1 MINWRVR
8 IKNRAFWLSL
18 IPAALLLVQ
27 QALRLCGVDF
37 DPGQLEG
44 QLTGLIGTVFSI
56 LALLGVVADPTTP
69 GIRDC
74 CEKHAAEDA
83 ENLAN
88 AARISGNS
96 AKSDKTPALSPI
108 APEKTENLDFSDEKT
123 DFPAAF
129 DAKDENAEKS
139 DKTPAFTPTSDAN
152 PQKEAPD
159 RDA

>member
-18 IPAALLLVQ
+18 IPAVLLLLQ

-44 QLTGLIGTVFSI
+44 QLTGLAGTVFSI
-56 LALLGVVADPTTP
+56 LALLGIVADPTTP

-83 ENLAN
+83 NN
-88 AARISGNS
+88 
-96 AKSDKTPALSPI
+96 
-108 APEKTENLDFSDEKT
+108 PEFFGKKA

-129 DAKDENAEKS
+129 DEKDETAEKS
-139 DKTPAFTPTSDAN
+139 ASPQASDAN
-152 PQKEAPD
+152 PRKEAPD
-159 RDA
+159 REA

>member
-18 IPAALLLVQ
+18 IPAALLLLQ

-56 LALLGVVADPTTP
+56 LALLGIVADPTTP

-74 CEKHAAEDA
+74 CEKHAAEAA
-83 ENLAN
+83 ENPEF
-88 AARISGNS
+88 S
-96 AKSDKTPALSPI
+96 A
-108 APEKTENLDFSDEKT
+108 EKT

-129 DAKDENAEKS
+129 DEKDENAEKS
-139 DKTPAFTPTSDAN
+139 DKKSASSQASDAN
-152 PQKEAPD
+152 PPKGGP
-159 RDA
+159 RP

>member
-8 IKNRAFWLSL
+8 IKNRAFWLAL
-18 IPAALLLVQ
+18 IPAALLLLQ

-56 LALLGVVADPTTP
+56 LALLGIVADPTTP

-74 CEKHAAEDA
+74 CEKHAAEAA
-83 ENLAN
+83 EN
-88 AARISGNS
+88 
-96 AKSDKTPALSPI
+96 
-108 APEKTENLDFSDEKT
+108 PEFSDEKT

-129 DAKDENAEKS
+129 DEKDETAEKS
-139 DKTPAFTPTSDAN
+139 DKKSASSQASDAN
-152 PQKEAPD
+152 PRKEAPD
-159 RDA
+159 REA

>member
-18 IPAALLLVQ
+18 IPAVLLLLQ

-44 QLTGLIGTVFSI
+44 QLTGLAGTVFSI
-56 LALLGVVADPTTP
+56 LALLGIVADPTTP
-69 GIRDC
+69 GLRDC

-83 ENLAN
+83 EN
-88 AARISGNS
+88 
-96 AKSDKTPALSPI
+96 
-108 APEKTENLDFSDEKT
+108 PEFSYKKT

-129 DAKDENAEKS
+129 DEKDEAAEKS
-139 DKTPAFTPTSDAN
+139 DKKSASSQTSDAN

-159 RDA
+159 REA

>member
-18 IPAALLLVQ
+18 IPAALLLLQ

-56 LALLGVVADPTTP
+56 LALLGIVADPTTP

-88 AARISGNS
+88 AAKISGNS
-96 AKSDKTPALSPI
+96 AKSDETPALSPV
-108 APEKTENLDFSDEKT
+108 APEKTENLDFSDKKT
-123 DFPAAF
+123 DSPAAF
-129 DAKDENAEKS
+129 DEKDENAEKS
-139 DKTPAFTPTSDAN
+139 DKKSDSSQTSDAIS
-152 PQKEAPD
+152 PKEAPD

>member
-56 LALLGVVADPTTP
+56 LALLGIVADPTTP

-88 AARISGNS
+88 AAKISEKPT
-96 AKSDKTPALSPI
+96 KSDETPALSPI
-108 APEKTENLDFSDEKT
+108 APEKTENQEFSDKKT
-123 DFPAAF
+123 DSPASLRR
-129 DAKDENAEKS
+129 KRQKRG
-139 DKTPAFTPTSDAN
+139 KIRQN
-152 PQKEAPD
+152 PRIHPNIRREPPKGGP
-159 RDA
+159 RP

>member
-8 IKNRAFWLSL
+8 IKNRAFWLAL
-18 IPAALLLVQ
+18 IPAALLLLQ

-56 LALLGVVADPTTP
+56 LALLGIVADPTTP

-83 ENLAN
+83 EN
-88 AARISGNS
+88 
-96 AKSDKTPALSPI
+96 P
-108 APEKTENLDFSDEKT
+108 DFSDKKT

-129 DAKDENAEKS
+129 DEKDENAEKS
-139 DKTPAFTPTSDAN
+139 DKKSASSQASDAN
-152 PQKEAPD
+152 PKKEAPD
-159 RDA
+159 REA

>member
-18 IPAALLLVQ
+18 IPAALLLLQ

-56 LALLGVVADPTTP
+56 LALLGIVADPTTP
-69 GIRDC
+69 GLRDC
-74 CEKHAAEDA
+74 CEKHAAEAA
-83 ENLAN
+83 EN
-88 AARISGNS
+88 
-96 AKSDKTPALSPI
+96 
-108 APEKTENLDFSDEKT
+108 PEFSDEKT

-129 DAKDENAEKS
+129 DEKDENAEKS
-139 DKTPAFTPTSDAN
+139 DKKSASSQASDAN

-159 RDA
+159 REA

>member
-18 IPAALLLVQ
+18 IPAVLLLLQ

-44 QLTGLIGTVFSI
+44 QLTGLAGTVFSI
-56 LALLGVVADPTTP
+56 LALLGIVADPTTP

-74 CEKHAAEDA
+74 CEKHAAEEA
-83 ENLAN
+83 EN
-88 AARISGNS
+88 
-96 AKSDKTPALSPI
+96 
-108 APEKTENLDFSDEKT
+108 PEFSNKKT

-129 DAKDENAEKS
+129 DEKDEAAEKP
-139 DKTPAFTPTSDAN
+139 DKQSASPQASDAN
-152 PQKEAPD
+152 PRKEAPD
-159 RDA
+159 REA

>member
-44 QLTGLIGTVFSI
+44 QLTGLAGTVFSI
-56 LALLGVVADPTTP
+56 LALLGIVADPTTP
-69 GIRDC
+69 GLRDC
-74 CEKHAAEDA
+74 CEKHAAE
-83 ENLAN
+83 
-88 AARISGNS
+88 G
-96 AKSDKTPALSPI
+96 
-108 APEKTENLDFSDEKT
+108 TENLDFSDEKT
-123 DFPAAF
+123 DSPAAF
-129 DAKDENAEKS
+129 DEKDETAEKS
-139 DKTPAFTPTSDAN
+139 DKTPASAPTSDAN

>member
-56 LALLGVVADPTTP
+56 LALLGIVADPTTP

-83 ENLAN
+83 ENPEN
-88 AARISGNS
+88 AAKISGNP
-96 AKSDKTPALSPI
+96 ARSDGKP
-108 APEKTENLDFSDEKT
+108 ENLDFSDEKT

-129 DAKDENAEKS
+129 DEKDENAEKS
-139 DKTPAFTPTSDAN
+139 DKTPAFTQTSDAN

>member
-18 IPAALLLVQ
+18 IPAVLLLLQ

-44 QLTGLIGTVFSI
+44 QLTGLAGTVFSI
-56 LALLGVVADPTTP
+56 LALLGIAADPTTP

-83 ENLAN
+83 EN
-88 AARISGNS
+88 
-96 AKSDKTPALSPI
+96 
-108 APEKTENLDFSDEKT
+108 PEFSRKKA

-129 DAKDENAEKS
+129 DEKDETAEKS
-139 DKTPAFTPTSDAN
+139 DKKSASSQTSDAN

-159 RDA
+159 REA

>member
-18 IPAALLLVQ
+18 IPAVLLLLQ

-56 LALLGVVADPTTP
+56 LALLGIVADPTTP
-69 GIRDC
+69 GLRDC

-83 ENLAN
+83 NN
-88 AARISGNS
+88 
-96 AKSDKTPALSPI
+96 P
-108 APEKTENLDFSDEKT
+108 DFSDKKT

-129 DAKDENAEKS
+129 DEKDENAEKS
-139 DKTPAFTPTSDAN
+139 DKKSASSQASDAN

-159 RDA
+159 REA

>member
-18 IPAALLLVQ
+18 IPAVLLLLQ

-56 LALLGVVADPTTP
+56 LALLGIVADPTTP

-83 ENLAN
+83 E
-88 AARISGNS
+88 
-96 AKSDKTPALSPI
+96 KSDK
-108 APEKTENLDFSDEKT
+108 
-123 DFPAAF
+123 
-129 DAKDENAEKS
+129 KS
-139 DKTPAFTPTSDAN
+139 ASSQTSDAN
-152 PQKEAPD
+152 PKKEAPD
-159 RDA
+159 REA

>member
-18 IPAALLLVQ
+18 IPAVLLLLQ

-56 LALLGVVADPTTP
+56 LALLGIVADPTTP
-69 GIRDC
+69 GLRDC

-83 ENLAN
+83 EN
-88 AARISGNS
+88 
-96 AKSDKTPALSPI
+96 
-108 APEKTENLDFSDEKT
+108 PEFSDEKT

-129 DAKDENAEKS
+129 DEKDEAAEKS
-139 DKTPAFTPTSDAN
+139 DKKSASSQTSDAN
-152 PQKEAPD
+152 PKKEAPD
-159 RDA
+159 REA

>member
-18 IPAALLLVQ
+18 IPAVLLLLQ

-44 QLTGLIGTVFSI
+44 QLTGLAGTVFSI
-56 LALLGVVADPTTP
+56 LALLGIVADPTTP
-69 GIRDC
+69 GLRDC
-74 CEKHAAEDA
+74 CEKHAAEEA
-83 ENLAN
+83 ENPDFP
-88 AARISGNS
+88 
-96 AKSDKTPALSPI
+96 DK
-108 APEKTENLDFSDEKT
+108 KT

-129 DAKDENAEKS
+129 DEKDETAEKS
-139 DKTPAFTPTSDAN
+139 ASPHASDAN

-159 RDA
+159 REA

>member
-18 IPAALLLVQ
+18 IPAVLLLLQ

-44 QLTGLIGTVFSI
+44 QLTGLAGTVFSI
-56 LALLGVVADPTTP
+56 LALLGIVADPTTP

-83 ENLAN
+83 EN
-88 AARISGNS
+88 
-96 AKSDKTPALSPI
+96 P
-108 APEKTENLDFSDEKT
+108 DFSRKKA

-129 DAKDENAEKS
+129 DEKDEAAEKS
-139 DKTPAFTPTSDAN
+139 DKKSASSQTSDAN

-159 RDA
+159 REA

>member
-18 IPAALLLVQ
+18 IPAVLLLLQ

-56 LALLGVVADPTTP
+56 LALLGIVADPTTP

-83 ENLAN
+83 ENPEF
-88 AARISGNS
+88 SG
-96 AKSDKTPALSPI
+96 K
-108 APEKTENLDFSDEKT
+108 KT

-129 DAKDENAEKS
+129 DDKDENAEKS

>member
-8 IKNRAFWLSL
+8 IKNRAFWLAL
-18 IPAALLLVQ
+18 IPAVLLLLQ

-56 LALLGVVADPTTP
+56 LALLGIVADPTTP
-69 GIRDC
+69 GLRDC

-83 ENLAN
+83 EN
-88 AARISGNS
+88 
-96 AKSDKTPALSPI
+96 
-108 APEKTENLDFSDEKT
+108 PEFSDEKT

-129 DAKDENAEKS
+129 DEKDENAEKS
-139 DKTPAFTPTSDAN
+139 DKKSASSQASDAN

-159 RDA
+159 REA

>member
-18 IPAALLLVQ
+18 IPAVLLLLQ

-56 LALLGVVADPTTP
+56 LALLGIVADPTTP

-83 ENLAN
+83 EN
-88 AARISGNS
+88 
-96 AKSDKTPALSPI
+96 
-108 APEKTENLDFSDEKT
+108 PEFSRKKA

-129 DAKDENAEKS
+129 DEKDEAAEKS
-139 DKTPAFTPTSDAN
+139 DKKSASSQASDAN
-152 PQKEAPD
+152 PKKEAPD
-159 RDA
+159 REA

>member
-18 IPAALLLVQ
+18 IPAALLLLQ

-56 LALLGVVADPTTP
+56 LALLGIVADPTTP

-74 CEKHAAEDA
+74 CEKHAAEA
-83 ENLAN
+83 VEN
-88 AARISGNS
+88 
-96 AKSDKTPALSPI
+96 
-108 APEKTENLDFSDEKT
+108 PEFSDEKT

-129 DAKDENAEKS
+129 DEKDEAAEKS
-139 DKTPAFTPTSDAN
+139 DKKSASCQASDAN
-152 PQKEAPD
+152 PPKEAPD
-159 RDA
+159 REA

>member
-18 IPAALLLVQ
+18 IPAALLLLQ

-56 LALLGVVADPTTP
+56 LALLGIVADPTTP

-74 CEKHAAEDA
+74 CEKHAAEAA
-83 ENLAN
+83 EN
-88 AARISGNS
+88 
-96 AKSDKTPALSPI
+96 
-108 APEKTENLDFSDEKT
+108 PEFSRKKT
-123 DFPAAF
+123 DFPAVF
-129 DAKDENAEKS
+129 DEKDETAEKS
-139 DKTPAFTPTSDAN
+139 DKKSASSQASDAN
-152 PQKEAPD
+152 PPKEAPD
-159 RDA
+159 REA

>member
-44 QLTGLIGTVFSI
+44 QLTGLAGTVFSI
-56 LALLGVVADPTTP
+56 LALLGIVADPTTP
-69 GIRDC
+69 GLRDC
-74 CEKHAAEDA
+74 CEKHAAE
-83 ENLAN
+83 
-88 AARISGNS
+88 G
-96 AKSDKTPALSPI
+96 
-108 APEKTENLDFSDEKT
+108 TENPEFSNKKT

-129 DAKDENAEKS
+129 GEKDETAEKS
-139 DKTPAFTPTSDAN
+139 ASPQASDAN
-152 PQKEAPD
+152 PRKEAPD
-159 RDA
+159 REA

>member
-18 IPAALLLVQ
+18 IPAVLLLLQ

-56 LALLGVVADPTTP
+56 LALLGIVADPTTP

-83 ENLAN
+83 ENPEFSRQKNGFSRSLRRKRRN
-88 AARISGNS
+88 RRKTRIPPS
-96 AKSDKTPALSPI
+96 I
-108 APEKTENLDFSDEKT
+108 RRE
-123 DFPAAF
+123 
-129 DAKDENAEKS
+129 
-139 DKTPAFTPTSDAN
+139 
-152 PQKEAPD
+152 PQKGGP
-159 RDA
+159 RP